1 MTTHLPGRVVPWFSI
16 LRTGKVLGNMHVA
29 EEAGVA
35 AGWGQGEAL
44 SLLRVR

>member
-1 MTTHLPGRVVPWFSI
+1 MTPRLPGWVVPWFSI
-16 LRTGKVLGNMHVA
+16 LRMGKVLGNMHVP

-44 SLLRVR
+44 SLL